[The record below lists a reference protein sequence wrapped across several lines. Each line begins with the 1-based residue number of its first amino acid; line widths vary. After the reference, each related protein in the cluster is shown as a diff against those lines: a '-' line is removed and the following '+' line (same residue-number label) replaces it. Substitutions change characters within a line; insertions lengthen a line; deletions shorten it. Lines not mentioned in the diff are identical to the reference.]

1 MGGGVTVNPAEQF
14 THKVVTGVS
23 LGGQSG
29 FLGDKYQDADKYITS
44 ITPATLNGNTIL
56 DLYSD
61 QRTQITYIDLAS
73 PSDITIFLGR
83 ASKKQYSESVKSSST
98 LYYWNAQ
105 YFAEGSNITVPIYLA
120 TTPPA
125 SWGWIKV

>member
-1 MGGGVTVNPAEQF
+1 MAIILVGKLAF
-14 THKVVTGVS
+14 VS
-23 LGGQSG
+23 GTSFSGYIG
-29 FLGDKYQDADKYITS
+29 FLGDKAQDVEKFTTS
-44 ITPATLNGNTIL
+44 ITPATLNGNAIL

-61 QRTQITYIDLAS
+61 TQTQNTYLDLTS

-105 YFAEGSNITVPIYLA
+105 YFDSTDTSGSTIPIYLA
-120 TTPPA
+120 TTPPPA
-125 SWGWIKV
+125 SWGWTKV